1 MTVINLEHEVEL
13 RHFAHFVAIAE
24 EGSFIRAAARVHLV
38 QSALS
43 VPIRSLERE
52 RGRRLFER
60 TTHHVRAL
68 IRGNRAARGM
78 NYRSSAIATPI
89 RTPRRKCDCRRSC
102 GRRLPE
108 VARVIFPRTVT
119 YVSRK

>member
-13 RHFAHFVAIAE
+13 RHFEHFVAIAE

-43 VPIRSLERE
+43 VSIRSLERE

-68 IRGNRAARGM
+68 IRGNRRRARHEL
-78 NYRSSAIATPI
+78 S
-89 RTPRRKCDCRRSC
+89 
-102 GRRLPE
+102 
-108 VARVIFPRTVT
+108 
-119 YVSRK
+119 

>member
-24 EGSFIRAAARVHLV
+24 EGSFIR
-38 QSALS
+38 
-43 VPIRSLERE
+43 E

-68 IRGNRAARGM
+68 IRGNRRRARHEL
-78 NYRSSAIATPI
+78 S
-89 RTPRRKCDCRRSC
+89 
-102 GRRLPE
+102 
-108 VARVIFPRTVT
+108 
-119 YVSRK
+119 